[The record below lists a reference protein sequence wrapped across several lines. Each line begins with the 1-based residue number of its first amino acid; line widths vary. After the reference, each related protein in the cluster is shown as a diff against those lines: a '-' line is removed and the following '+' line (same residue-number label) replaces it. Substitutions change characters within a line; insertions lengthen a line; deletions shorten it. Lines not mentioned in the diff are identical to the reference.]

1 LDTLKPIVEL
11 ALLTRCLGAALCF
24 GDEESFMI
32 KKPASMQLANLLL
45 VLAPA
50 TTSALRLFRCV
61 PYGERAPLGS
71 PTITC
76 DGRVPGATLELTHWT
91 DNETPDDLYADTST
105 ECALRLA
112 RLRREGGS
120 QYADHDDALVI
131 NNHFDTDGVLSAFA
145 CLEPEAALRHAVLL
159 ADGAAAGDFGEWTSD
174 AGVRLDAAIEAIGSA
189 HEAEG
194 DAAAYDA
201 ALEALPALLTSLE
214 EEEADDDD
222 ADAPWRDGWEAASA
236 GWHALTSGDASLS
249 RAGAIAVLRE
259 PGVGER
265 AGRLPPAS
273 LHRGLTQLLGAS
285 SGIRRVL
292 RVTDGGAK
300 GFSYEYE
307 KPGHGWVKRLVTREP
322 VVAPDGG
329 ALAESL
335 TALGGVGAWRKGGAG
350 GLIALCASDGWVDAP
365 PDAVCEALLACDEEA
380 QEYVVRPG
388 SCPAQCGA
396 VESWV
401 ES

>member
-1 LDTLKPIVEL
+1 MQFQVCAQKMRLAWCFLFL
-11 ALLTRCLGAALCF
+11 AL
-24 GDEESFMI
+24 
-32 KKPASMQLANLLL
+32 ASRTA
-45 VLAPA
+45 
-50 TTSALRLFRCV
+50 ALRLFKCV
-61 PYGERAPLGS
+61 PYGEQAPAGTK
-71 PTITC
+71 TISC

-145 CLEPEAALRHAVLL
+145 CLEPEAALRHATLL
-159 ADGAAAGDFGEWTSD
+159 VDGAAAGDFGEWSSD

-189 HEAEG
+189 HEDEG

-201 ALEALPALLTSLE
+201 ALEALPALLASLE
-214 EEEADDDD
+214 EEAEADDFD
-222 ADAPWRDGWEAASA
+222 ADRDAPWRDGWEEAIA
-236 GWHALTSGDASLS
+236 GWRALTSGDASLS
-249 RAGAIAVLRE
+249 RAGAIAVVRE
-259 PGVGER
+259 PGAGER

-273 LHRGLTQLLGAS
+273 LHRGLTQLLG
-285 SGIRRVL
+285 GGVRRVL
-292 RVTDGGAK
+292 RATDGGARGWK
-300 GFSYEYE
+300 YEYE

-335 TALGGVGAWRKGGAG
+335 TALGGVGTWRKGGGG
-350 GLIALCASDGWVDAP
+350 GLIALCASDGWIDAP

-380 QEYVVRPG
+380 QEYIVRPG